1 VCPSKAKE
9 FVMVF
14 ARDLRLPAL
23 RISQGPERTLFAFAV
38 DGKLVQEFAAVS
50 RVKRGG
56 DGDVLGYQ
64 RPEVR
69 SHIAEIRRYLESPSP
84 MIPNAIVVAFDSR
97 VRFEELAN
105 TGQGHGTLIV
115 PITDSAEDSDR
126 AAWVVDGQQRLAA
139 IREAAVSQFP
149 VCVIGFI
156 ARDDQEQ
163 REQFMLVNSSK
174 PLPKGL
180 IYELLPNT
188 GGRLPSAL
196 ERRRFPAKLLDR
208 LNRDTDSPL
217 LGMVRT
223 PTTPDG
229 VIQDNSML
237 RMLENSLSDG
247 VLYRLR
253 QDAVAEE
260 PPVDTM
266 LGVVKRFWEATSRV
280 FREAWHLPPKRSRLT
295 HGAGVVSMGF
305 VMDAIAE
312 RHRPKQL
319 PAEEDFRS
327 DLEGIKEVCR
337 WTDGYWDFGPGMQ
350 RRWNEIQNTS
360 KDIQLLSNYL
370 LIQYKARVWARPAS
384 TSLRSLEERPEQS

>member
-1 VCPSKAKE
+1 
-9 FVMVF
+9 MVV
-14 ARDLRLPAL
+14 ARELRLPAL
-23 RISQGPERTLFAFAV
+23 RITQGSERTLFAFAV
-38 DGKLVQEFAAVS
+38 DGKLVQDFAAVS
-50 RVKRGG
+50 RMKRGDEG
-56 DGDVLGYQ
+56 NVLGYQ

-69 SHIAEIRRYLESPSP
+69 SHIAEIRRYLESPNP

-97 VRFEELAN
+97 VRFEELDN
-105 TGQGHGTLIV
+105 KRDGHGTLIV
-115 PITDSAEDSDR
+115 PLADSPEDSDR

-139 IREAAVSQFP
+139 IREATVAGFP
-149 VCVIGFI
+149 ICVIGFI

-188 GGRLPSAL
+188 EGNLPSAL

-208 LNRDTDSPL
+208 LNRDDDSPL
-217 LGMVRT
+217 RGMVRT
-223 PTTPDG
+223 PTTPGG

-237 RMLENSLSDG
+237 RMLEHSLSDG
-247 VLYRLR
+247 VLYRLK
-253 QDAVAEE
+253 QEATPEDQ
-260 PPVDTM
+260 PLDTM
-266 LGVVKRFWEATSRV
+266 LGVVKRFWEATASV

-312 RHRPKQL
+312 RHRPKHL
-319 PAEEDFRS
+319 PAEQEFRS
-327 DLEGIKEVCR
+327 DLEGIRDVCR

-350 RRWNEIQNTS
+350 RKWNEIQNTPN
-360 KDIQLLSNYL
+360 DIQLLSNYL
-370 LIQYKARVWARPAS
+370 LMQYKARVWARPA
-384 TSLRSLEERPEQS
+384 

>member
-1 VCPSKAKE
+1 MS
-9 FVMVF
+9 MVV
-14 ARDLRLPAL
+14 ARELRLPAL

-38 DGKLVQEFAAVS
+38 DGKVFPEFAAVS
-50 RVKRGG
+50 RVKRG
-56 DGDVLGYQ
+56 DEGDVLGYQ

-84 MIPNAIVVAFDSR
+84 MVPNAIVVAFDSR
-97 VRFEELAN
+97 VRFEELDSWR
-105 TGQGHGTLIV
+105 QDHGTLVV
-115 PITDSAEDSDR
+115 PLADSEDDSDR

-139 IREAAVSQFP
+139 IREAAVAGFP

-188 GGRLPSAL
+188 EGRLPTFL

-208 LNRDTDSPL
+208 LNRDDDSPL
-217 LGMVRT
+217 RGMVRT
-223 PTTPDG
+223 PTTPEG
-229 VIQDNSML
+229 IIQDNSVL

-253 QDAVAEE
+253 QERPAEE
-260 PPVDTM
+260 QPVDTM
-266 LGVVKRFWEATSRV
+266 LGVVKGFWEATANV
-280 FREAWHLPPKRSRLT
+280 FKAAWHLPPKRSRLT

-312 RHRPKQL
+312 RHRPKHL
-319 PAEEDFRS
+319 PTEVDFRS
-327 DLEGIKEVCR
+327 DLEGIKDVCR
-337 WTDGYWDFGPGMQ
+337 WTDGYWDFGPGKQ
-350 RRWNEIQNTS
+350 RKWNEVQNTPS
-360 KDIQLLSNYL
+360 DVQLLSNYL
-370 LIQYKARVWARPAS
+370 LLQ
-384 TSLRSLEERPEQS
+384 

>member
-1 VCPSKAKE
+1 
-9 FVMVF
+9 MVV
-14 ARDLRLPAL
+14 ARELRLPAL

-50 RVKRGG
+50 RVKRDG

-84 MIPNAIVVAFDSR
+84 MIPNAIVVAFNSR
-97 VRFEELAN
+97 VRFQELEN
-105 TGQGHGTLIV
+105 TGQGHGILIV
-115 PITDSAEDSDR
+115 PIADSAEDSDR

-217 LGMVRT
+217 QGMVRT

-253 QDAVAEE
+253 QESVAEE
-260 PPVDTM
+260 QPVDTM
-266 LGVVKRFWEATSRV
+266 LGVVKRFWDATARV
-280 FREAWHLPPKRSRLT
+280 FRGAWHLPPKRSRLT

-312 RHRPKQL
+312 RHRPKQS

-350 RRWNEIQNTS
+350 RKWNEIQNTS

-370 LIQYKARVWARPAS
+370 LIQYKARVWARPG
-384 TSLRSLEERPEQS
+384 